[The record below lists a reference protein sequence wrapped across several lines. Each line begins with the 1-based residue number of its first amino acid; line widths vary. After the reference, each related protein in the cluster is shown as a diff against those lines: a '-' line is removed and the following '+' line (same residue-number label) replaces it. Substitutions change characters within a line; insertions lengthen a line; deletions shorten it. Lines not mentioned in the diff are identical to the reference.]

1 MSFDGERKQL
11 STGAGFH
18 EGNLRPPAAPL
29 STSYSTRM
37 DPPTLQPL
45 RRRADKCNVFWQTH
59 ALEPYH
65 LRAPEQLEV
74 KAHDGTTLYATLL
87 LPEGA
92 TIRPACR

>member
-1 MSFDGERKQL
+1 MLL
-11 STGAGFH
+11 SIASPRGSI
-18 EGNLRPPAAPL
+18 RQRCVSAP
-29 STSYSTRM
+29 T
-37 DPPTLQPL
+37 
-45 RRRADKCNVFWQTH
+45 ADKCNVFWQTR

-92 TIRPACR
+92 RNPPASR